1 MGREATGWI
10 QVRDGKFIPRLRGE
24 NLGSFPTRAEA
35 QRFLTAALREDV
47 GIAPDNFAD
56 FGAAWIDVRELDAR
70 RRKRSR
76 SFAKERSSWNAH
88 VKTAAYWAYP
98 IKRITPKVVQEWIGE
113 MFKKHAIQVV
123 GKERRVT
130 DRLVSR
136 RVVVQALKQLKLCL
150 DHAVI
155 EGKIKDN
162 PARLVK
168 LPRDEPDEHDG
179 ELIVHLSL
187 SEIEKL
193 FALELPPV
201 QRAIFSIA
209 IYCGL
214 RADELWGLRWQ
225 DVLRLDSAKPT
236 CCVRRSYDG
245 PVKTKTGLR
254 DVPILPPAVAALRD
268 YRATLKPFPIAG
280 LVFPGDGRCHGE
292 SYNAGWRD
300 KRYRKGDKLLCTPGW
315 RSKAG
320 IRTEVD
326 FKDLRHTCGCHL
338 AQGSWTRPF
347 TLHEIKRWL
356 GHSTIAVTERHYATL
371 TSDNLHTAVADPGFT
386 GNKRGDFGDHTR

>member
-24 NLGSFPTRAEA
+24 NLGSFSTRADA

-56 FGAAWIDVRELDAR
+56 FGAAWIDMRELDAR
-70 RRKRSR
+70 RRKRSKSFMKDR
-76 SFAKERSSWNAH
+76 SVWNAH
-88 VKTAAYWAYP
+88 IKTAKFWDYP

-113 MFKKHAIQVV
+113 MFKKHALQVI
-123 GKERRVT
+123 GKKRLVT

-168 LPRDEPDEHDG
+168 MPRDEPNEHDG

-187 SEIEKL
+187 GEIDALLK
-193 FALELPPV
+193 LELPPV
-201 QRAIFSIA
+201 TRAIFAIA

-225 DVLRLDSAKPT
+225 DVIRLDGKRPT
-236 CCVRRSYDG
+236 CQVRRSYDG
-245 PVKTKTGLR
+245 PVKTKTGIR
-254 DVPILPPAVAALRD
+254 DVPMLPPAVDALRA
-268 YRATLKPFPIAG
+268 YRATLQPAPITG

-300 KRYRKGDKLLCTPGW
+300 KPQRLRGELIVTPGW

-320 IRTEVD
+320 IRPEVD

-371 TSDNLHTAVADPGFT
+371 TSDNLHSAVAEEPFA